1 MGQKVL
7 LYSDHC
13 KHCDEAREI
22 LRQDLVEGKILL
34 INVDKN
40 KEGKDIA
47 RAFGGGVPILVEQED
62 NGEVKELVLF

>member
-1 MGQKVL
+1 VAQKVL
-7 LYSDHC
+7 LYSEYC

-40 KEGKDIA
+40 KEGRDIA
-47 RAFGGGVPILVEQED
+47 RAFGGVPVLVEQED